1 MDLFEKRVNLKPF
14 EYPELSQFKDA
25 IRHSYWVHTEYNLT
39 QDVQDFHTQ
48 ITPAERTAIKNTM
61 LAIAQIEI
69 EVKTFWGD
77 LYSHAPKPE
86 VGQVGYT
93 FAESEVRHQDA
104 YAHLIEIL
112 GLNEEFK
119 TVKDIPAIQD
129 RVAYLSRYVAGAKSR
144 NSEDYMMSLL
154 LFSVFIEHVSLF
166 SQFLIMMSFGKY
178 KNTFKGI
185 ANIVQATSKEEQI
198 HGLFGIQLIQIT
210 KREHPEWFD
219 DAFKAKVIRA
229 CRKAYNAE
237 TKVLNW
243 IFEDGPLDFLPVA
256 TIEAFIQDRFNRS
269 LNAVGIDSIFDVDM
283 EALSSVSWFDE
294 EVLSTS
300 HTDFFSGR
308 PTTYTKFT
316 QAVTADD
323 LF

>member
-1 MDLFEKRVNLKPF
+1 MDLFEKRINLKPY
-14 EYPELSQFKDA
+14 EYPELTQFKDA

-48 ITPAERTAIKNTM
+48 TTPAEKNAIKNTM

-69 EVKTFWGD
+69 AVKTFWGD
-77 LYSHAPKPE
+77 LYSHIPKPE
-86 VGQVGYT
+86 VGAVGYT

-119 TVKDIPAIQD
+119 TVTEIPAIQD
-129 RVAYLSRYVAGAKSR
+129 RMDYLTRYVAGAKTRS
-144 NSEDYMMSLL
+144 SEDYMRSLL

-166 SQFLIMMSFGKY
+166 SQFLIMMSFNKY

-185 ANIVQATSKEEQI
+185 SNVVQATSKEEQL
-198 HGLFGIQLIQIT
+198 HGLFGIQLIQIA
-210 KREHPEWFD
+210 KREHPEWFND
-219 DAFKAKVIRA
+219 GFENKVVRA
-229 CRKAYNAE
+229 CRKAYEAE
-237 TKVLNW
+237 SKVLSW
-243 IFEDGPLDFLPVA
+243 IFEAGDLEFLERS

-269 LNAVGIDSIFDVDM
+269 LNAVGIDSIFDVDAD
-283 EALSSVSWFDE
+283 ALATVSWFDE
-294 EVLSTS
+294 EVLATS
-300 HTDFFSGR
+300 QTDFFSTR